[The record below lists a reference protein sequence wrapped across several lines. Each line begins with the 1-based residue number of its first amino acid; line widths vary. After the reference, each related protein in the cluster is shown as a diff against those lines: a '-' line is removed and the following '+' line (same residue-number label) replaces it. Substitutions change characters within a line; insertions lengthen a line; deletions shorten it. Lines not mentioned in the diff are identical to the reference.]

1 MLTARTLSA
10 RCIFVVLALP
20 ATSMIHAA
28 DAPATIAPTK
38 ADVPYAGTTEF
49 RQTLNVYAPATKP
62 AKPTP
67 VIFWIHG
74 GGWQGG
80 EKTSVQLKPKF
91 FTDLGYVFVSTN
103 HRYVKTVPMSE
114 IFADI
119 AKSLRWTH
127 DHAAEFGGDPNRI
140 VIMGHSSGAQLAAYL
155 AIDERPLKA
164 EGLSLSI
171 FKGCVPVDAD
181 TFDITAVIAKATV
194 ARQAA
199 GKPEP
204 KYGHREIF
212 GGKPELW
219 ADYSAVNHVEPG
231 KGIPPFLILYDAA
244 AALTPDQAKRLE
256 SALTSKGIPAKAY
269 GAADTNHGKINA
281 DLGLP
286 SDPST
291 AEVLSFLKT
300 VLR

>member
-1 MLTARTLSA
+1 MINSLLAS
-10 RCIFVVLALP
+10 LALFAAETP
-20 ATSMIHAA
+20 AVL
-28 DAPATIAPTK
+28 APTK
-38 ADVPYAGTTEF
+38 ADVPYAGTTEL
-49 RQTLNVYAPATKP
+49 RQTLNVYAPASKP

-74 GGWQGG
+74 GGWRGG
-80 EKTSVQLKPKF
+80 EKTNVQLKPKF
-91 FTDLGYVFVSTN
+91 FTDMGYVFVSTN
-103 HRYVKTVPMSE
+103 HRYVSAVPMSE
-114 IFADI
+114 IFADV
-119 AKSLRWTH
+119 AESLRWTH

-164 EGLSLSI
+164 VGLSLGM

-181 TFDITAVIAKATV
+181 TFDVPAVIALAT
-194 ARQAA
+194 ANRQAA

-219 ADYSAVNHVEPG
+219 TDYSVVTHVAPG
-231 KGIPPFLILYDAA
+231 KDIPPFLILYDAA
-244 AALTPDQAKRLE
+244 APLTPDQAKRLE
-256 SALTSKGIPAKAY
+256 KALTSKGISAKAY
-269 GAADTNHGKINA
+269 GAQNTNHGKINA

-286 SDPST
+286 GDPAT
-291 AEVLSFLKT
+291 AELQSFLKS
-300 VLR
+300 VLE

>member
-1 MLTARTLSA
+1 MKPLLLL
-10 RCIFVVLALP
+10 LAPL
-20 ATSMIHAA
+20 AAWAA
-28 DAPATIAPTK
+28 DASAPLAPTK
-38 ADVPYAGTTEF
+38 ADVPYAGTTDF

-62 AKPTP
+62 AKPAP

-80 EKTSVQLKPKF
+80 EKTNVQLKPKF
-91 FTDLGYVFVSTN
+91 FTDLGYVFISTN
-103 HRYVKTVPMSE
+103 HRYVKAVPMSD
-114 IFADI
+114 IFADL

-127 DHAAEFGGDPNRI
+127 DHAAEFGGDPARI

-164 EGLSLSI
+164 EGLSLKM

-181 TFDITAVIAKATV
+181 TFDVPAVIALAT
-194 ARQAA
+194 ANRKAA
-199 GKPEP
+199 GTPEP

-212 GGKPELW
+212 GGQPERW
-219 ADYSAVNHVEPG
+219 TDYSAVTHVAAG

-244 AALTPDQAKRLE
+244 AALTPDQARRLE
-256 SALTSKGIPAKAY
+256 SALTSKGIPARAF
-269 GAADTNHGKINA
+269 GAQNTNHGKINT

-286 SDPST
+286 NDPST
-291 AEVLSFLKT
+291 AELLAFLKSI
-300 VLR
+300 LP

>member
-1 MLTARTLSA
+1 MLSLLASLSL
-10 RCIFVVLALP
+10 F
-20 ATSMIHAA
+20 AA
-28 DAPATIAPTK
+28 EVPPSLAPTK
-38 ADVPYAGTTEF
+38 ADVPYADTTEF
-49 RQTLNVYAPATKP
+49 RQTLNVYAPAKKSD
-62 AKPTP
+62 KPTP

-80 EKTSVQLKPKF
+80 EKTSIQLKPKF
-91 FTDLGYVFVSTN
+91 FTDLGYVFVATN
-103 HRYVKTVPMSE
+103 HRYVKAVPMNE

-164 EGLSLSI
+164 EGLSLAI

-181 TFDITAVIAKATV
+181 TFDIPAVIELAT
-194 ARQAA
+194 ANRKAA

-219 ADYSAVNHVEPG
+219 ADYSATNHVAAG
-231 KGIPPFLILYDAA
+231 KGIPPFLILYDKAS
-244 AALTPDQAKRLE
+244 ALTPDQAKRLE
-256 SALTSKGIPAKAY
+256 
-269 GAADTNHGKINA
+269 
-281 DLGLP
+281 
-286 SDPST
+286 
-291 AEVLSFLKT
+291 
-300 VLR
+300 

>member
-1 MLTARTLSA
+1 MHRLLCLLCTLSA
-10 RCIFVVLALP
+10 GF
-20 ATSMIHAA
+20 AA
-28 DAPATIAPTK
+28 DVPSLSPTK
-38 ADVPYAGTTEF
+38 ADVPYAGTQDF

-62 AKPTP
+62 TKPAP

-91 FTDLGYVFVSTN
+91 FTDLGYVFVATN
-103 HRYVKTVPMSE
+103 HRYVKAVPMNE
-114 IFADI
+114 IIADI
-119 AKSLRWTH
+119 AKALRWTH
-127 DHAAEFGGDPNRI
+127 DHVGEFGGDAERI

-155 AIDERPLKA
+155 AIDARPLKT
-164 EGLSLSI
+164 EGLSLAM

-181 TFDITAVIAKATV
+181 TFDIPAVIAKATA

-219 ADYSAVNHVEPG
+219 ADYSAVTHVAAG

-256 SALTSKGIPAKAY
+256 GALTAKGIPAKAF
-269 GAADTNHGKINA
+269 GAQNTDHGKINA
-281 DLGLP
+281 DLGLD

-291 AEVLSFLKT
+291 AEVRAFLKS
-300 VLR
+300 VLAN

>member
-1 MLTARTLSA
+1 MRHPLTLILTSLSL
-10 RCIFVVLALP
+10 F
-20 ATSMIHAA
+20 AA
-28 DAPATIAPTK
+28 DAPAPIAPTK
-38 ADVPYAGTTEF
+38 ADVPYAGTSDF
-49 RQTLNVYAPATKP
+49 RQTLNVYAPAQKSTKP
-62 AKPTP
+62 AP

-74 GGWQGG
+74 GGWSGG

-91 FTDLGYVFVSTN
+91 FTDLGYVFVATN
-103 HRYVKTVPMSE
+103 HRFIKTVPMNE

-119 AKSLRWTH
+119 AKALRWTH
-127 DHAAEFGGDPNRI
+127 DHAAKFGGDPNRI

-164 EGLSLSI
+164 EGLSLSM

-181 TFDITAVIAKATV
+181 TFDVPAVIELAT
-194 ARQAA
+194 ANRKAA

-212 GGKPELW
+212 GSKPELW
-219 ADYSAVNHVEPG
+219 ADYSATTHVAAG

-256 SALTSKGIPAKAY
+256 KALTSKGISAKAF
-269 GAADTNHGKINA
+269 GATNTNHGKINS

-286 SDPST
+286 NDPST
-291 AEVLSFLKT
+291 TEVLSFLKT
-300 VLR
+300 VLK

>member
-1 MLTARTLSA
+1 MRTLLPLLCST
-10 RCIFVVLALP
+10 LA
-20 ATSMIHAA
+20 AFAA
-28 DAPATIAPTK
+28 DAPAPLAPTK
-38 ADVPYAGTTEF
+38 ADVPYAGTTDF

-62 AKPTP
+62 SKLAP
-67 VIFWIHG
+67 VVFWIHG

-91 FTDLGYVFVSTN
+91 FTDMGYVFVSTN
-103 HRYVKTVPMSE
+103 HRYVKAAPMNE

-119 AKSLRWTH
+119 AKSLHWTH
-127 DHAAEFGGDPNRI
+127 DHVAEFGGDPNRVI
-140 VIMGHSSGAQLAAYL
+140 IMGHSSGAQLAAYL

-164 EGLSLSI
+164 EGLSLSM

-181 TFDITAVIAKATV
+181 TFDIPAVIAMASA

-219 ADYSAVNHVEPG
+219 ADYSATQHVAAG
-231 KGIPPFLILYDAA
+231 KGIPPFLILYDSAS
-244 AALTPDQAKRLE
+244 ALTPDQAKRLE
-256 SALTSKGIPAKAY
+256 SALTSKGISAKAF
-269 GAADTNHGKINA
+269 GATNTNHGKINN

-286 SDPST
+286 NDPST
-291 AEVLSFLKT
+291 AEVLAFLKT
-300 VLR
+300 VLAK

>member
-1 MLTARTLSA
+1 MRPLLPL
-10 RCIFVVLALP
+10 LAAFCL
-20 ATSMIHAA
+20 ASAA
-28 DAPATIAPTK
+28 DAPAPLAPTK
-38 ADVPYAGTTEF
+38 ADIPYAGTTEF
-49 RQTLNVYAPATKP
+49 RQTLNVYAPAK
-62 AKPTP
+62 KPTMPAP

-74 GGWQGG
+74 GGWRGG

-103 HRYVKTVPMSE
+103 HRYVSAVPMNE

-164 EGLSLSI
+164 EGLSLSM

-181 TFDITAVIAKATV
+181 TFDVPAVIATASA
-194 ARQAA
+194 ARKAA

-219 ADYSAVNHVEPG
+219 ADYSATQHVATG

-256 SALTSKGIPAKAY
+256 NALTSKGISAKAL
-269 GAADTNHGKINA
+269 GATNTNHGKINN

-286 SDPST
+286 NDPST
-291 AEVLSFLKT
+291 TEVLSFLNT

>member
-1 MLTARTLSA
+1 MKPLLLLFAP
-10 RCIFVVLALP
+10 LA
-20 ATSMIHAA
+20 AWAA
-28 DAPATIAPTK
+28 DAPAPLAPTK
-38 ADVPYAGTTEF
+38 ADVPYAGTTDF
-49 RQTLNVYAPATKP
+49 RQTLNVYVPASKP
-62 AKPTP
+62 AKPAP

-80 EKTSVQLKPKF
+80 EKTNVQLKPKF
-91 FTDLGYVFVSTN
+91 FTDLGYVFISTN
-103 HRYVKTVPMSE
+103 HRYVKAVPMSE
-114 IFADI
+114 IFADL

-127 DHAAEFGGDPNRI
+127 EHAAEFGGDPARI

-164 EGLSLSI
+164 EGLSLKM

-181 TFDITAVIAKATV
+181 TFDIPAVIALAT
-194 ARQAA
+194 ANRKAA

-212 GGKPELW
+212 GGQPERW
-219 ADYSAVNHVEPG
+219 TDYSAVTHVAAG

-256 SALTSKGIPAKAY
+256 SALTSKGIPARAF
-269 GAADTNHGKINA
+269 GAQNTNHGKINT

-286 SDPST
+286 NDPST
-291 AEVLSFLKT
+291 AELLAFLKSI
-300 VLR
+300 LP

>member
-1 MLTARTLSA
+1 MRHPRRFAAFIITLGA
-10 RCIFVVLALP
+10 CAALL
-20 ATSMIHAA
+20 AA
-28 DAPATIAPTK
+28 DAPATMPPTK
-38 ADVPYAGTTEF
+38 ADIPYAGTPEF

-62 AKPTP
+62 TKPAP

-80 EKTSVQLKPKF
+80 EKTDVQLKPKF

-103 HRYVKTVPMSE
+103 HRYVKAVPMNE
-114 IFADI
+114 IFGDV
-119 AKSLRWTH
+119 AKALRWTH
-127 DHAAEFGGDPNRI
+127 DHAAEFGGDPDRI

-164 EGLSLSI
+164 EGLSLTML
-171 FKGCVPVDAD
+171 KGCVPVDAD
-181 TFDITAVIAKATV
+181 TFDVPAVIELAT
-194 ARQAA
+194 ANRKAA

-219 ADYSAVNHVEPG
+219 TEYSSVTHVAQG
-231 KGIPPFLILYDAA
+231 KGIPPFLILYDSAA
-244 AALTPDQAKRLE
+244 PLTPDQAKRLE
-256 SALTSKGIPAKAY
+256 KALTAKGVSAKAF
-269 GAADTNHGKINA
+269 GATDTNHGKINT

-291 AEVLSFLKT
+291 AELLSFLKSA
-300 VLR
+300 LR

>member
-1 MLTARTLSA
+1 MKPLLLL
-10 RCIFVVLALP
+10 LAPL
-20 ATSMIHAA
+20 AAWAA
-28 DAPATIAPTK
+28 DAPAPLAPTK
-38 ADVPYAGTTEF
+38 ADVPYAGTTDF
-49 RQTLNVYAPATKP
+49 RQTLNVYVPASKP
-62 AKPTP
+62 AKPAQ

-80 EKTSVQLKPKF
+80 EKTNVQLKPKF
-91 FTDLGYVFVSTN
+91 FTDLGYVFISTN
-103 HRYVKTVPMSE
+103 HRYVKAVPMSE
-114 IFADI
+114 IFADL

-127 DHAAEFGGDPNRI
+127 EHAAEFGGDPARI

-164 EGLSLSI
+164 EGLSLKM

-181 TFDITAVIAKATV
+181 TFDIPAVIALAT
-194 ARQAA
+194 ANRKAA

-212 GGKPELW
+212 GGQPERW
-219 ADYSAVNHVEPG
+219 TDYSAVTHVAAG

-256 SALTSKGIPAKAY
+256 SALTSKGIPARAF
-269 GAADTNHGKINA
+269 GAQNTNHGKINT

-286 SDPST
+286 NDPST
-291 AEVLSFLKT
+291 AELLAFLKSI
-300 VLR
+300 LP

>member
-1 MLTARTLSA
+1 MKPLLLLLAPLA
-10 RCIFVVLALP
+10 VLADVAPLP
-20 ATSMIHAA
+20 F
-28 DAPATIAPTK
+28 APTK
-38 ADVPYAGTTEF
+38 ADVPYAGTNDF
-49 RQTLNVYAPATKP
+49 RQTLNVYAPVTKSAKP
-62 AKPTP
+62 AP
-67 VIFWIHG
+67 VVFWIHG
-74 GGWQGG
+74 GGWRGG
-80 EKTSVQLKPKF
+80 EKTTVQLKPKF

-103 HRYVKTVPMSE
+103 HRYVTAVPMNE
-114 IFADI
+114 IFADV

-164 EGLSLSI
+164 VGLSLAM

-181 TFDITAVIAKATV
+181 TFDIPAVIALAT
-194 ARQAA
+194 ANRQAA

-219 ADYSAVNHVEPG
+219 TDYSATTHVAAG

-256 SALTSKGIPAKAY
+256 KTLTSKGIPAKAY
-269 GAADTNHGKINA
+269 GAQNTTHGKINA

-286 SDPST
+286 DDPST
-291 AEVLSFLKT
+291 TELLSFLKT
-300 VLR
+300 ALAD

>member
-1 MLTARTLSA
+1 MLTPFLAS
-10 RCIFVVLALP
+10 LALF
-20 ATSMIHAA
+20 AA
-28 DAPATIAPTK
+28 DTPVPLAPTK
-38 ADVPYAGTTEF
+38 ADVPYAGTTEL

-62 AKPTP
+62 AKPAP

-74 GGWQGG
+74 GGWRGG
-80 EKTSVQLKPKF
+80 EKTTVQLKPKF

-103 HRYVKTVPMSE
+103 HRYVTAVPMNE
-114 IFADI
+114 IFADV

-164 EGLSLSI
+164 VGLSLAM

-181 TFDITAVIAKATV
+181 TFDIPAVIALAT
-194 ARQAA
+194 ANRQAA

-219 ADYSAVNHVEPG
+219 TDYSATTHVAAG

-256 SALTSKGIPAKAY
+256 KALT
-269 GAADTNHGKINA
+269 
-281 DLGLP
+281 
-286 SDPST
+286 
-291 AEVLSFLKT
+291 
-300 VLR
+300 

>member
-1 MLTARTLSA
+1 MKPLLLL
-10 RCIFVVLALP
+10 LAPL
-20 ATSMIHAA
+20 AAWAA
-28 DAPATIAPTK
+28 DAPAPLAPTK
-38 ADVPYAGTTEF
+38 ADVPYAGTTDF
-49 RQTLNVYAPATKP
+49 RQTLNVYVPASKP
-62 AKPTP
+62 AKPAP

-80 EKTSVQLKPKF
+80 EKTNVQLKPKF
-91 FTDLGYVFVSTN
+91 FTDLGYVFISTN
-103 HRYVKTVPMSE
+103 HRYVKAVPMSE
-114 IFADI
+114 IFADL

-127 DHAAEFGGDPNRI
+127 EHAAEFGGDPARI

-164 EGLSLSI
+164 EGLSLKM

-181 TFDITAVIAKATV
+181 TFDIPAVIALAT
-194 ARQAA
+194 ANRKAA

-212 GGKPELW
+212 GGQPERW
-219 ADYSAVNHVEPG
+219 TDYSAVTHVAAG

-256 SALTSKGIPAKAY
+256 SALTSKGIPARAF
-269 GAADTNHGKINA
+269 GAQNTNHGKINT

-286 SDPST
+286 NDPST
-291 AEVLSFLKT
+291 AELLAFLKSI
-300 VLR
+300 LP

>member
-1 MLTARTLSA
+1 MKPLLLL
-10 RCIFVVLALP
+10 LAPL
-20 ATSMIHAA
+20 AAWAA
-28 DAPATIAPTK
+28 DAPAPLAPTK
-38 ADVPYAGTTEF
+38 ADVPYAGTTDF
-49 RQTLNVYAPATKP
+49 RQTLNVYLPASKP
-62 AKPTP
+62 AKPAP

-80 EKTSVQLKPKF
+80 EKTNVQLKPKF
-91 FTDLGYVFVSTN
+91 FTDLGYVFISTN
-103 HRYVKTVPMSE
+103 HRYVKAVPMSE
-114 IFADI
+114 IFADL

-127 DHAAEFGGDPNRI
+127 EHAAEFGGDPARI

-164 EGLSLSI
+164 EGLSLKM

-181 TFDITAVIAKATV
+181 TFDIPAVIALAT
-194 ARQAA
+194 ANRKAA

-212 GGKPELW
+212 GGQPERW
-219 ADYSAVNHVEPG
+219 TDYSAVTHVAAG

-256 SALTSKGIPAKAY
+256 SALTSKGIPARAF
-269 GAADTNHGKINA
+269 GAQNTNHGKINT

-286 SDPST
+286 NDPST
-291 AEVLSFLKT
+291 AELLAFLKSI
-300 VLR
+300 LP

>member
-1 MLTARTLSA
+1 MRSLL
-10 RCIFVVLALP
+10 ILLAAFSP
-20 ATSMIHAA
+20 AFAA
-28 DAPATIAPTK
+28 DAPTPLAPTK
-38 ADVPYAGTTEF
+38 ADVPYAGTSDF
-49 RQTLNVYAPATKP
+49 RQTLNVYAPTAKSSKP
-62 AKPTP
+62 AP

-74 GGWQGG
+74 GGWRGG

-103 HRYVKTVPMSE
+103 HRYITTNPMNE

-155 AIDERPLKA
+155 AIDDRPLKA

-181 TFDITAVIAKATV
+181 TFDVPAVIELAT
-194 ARQAA
+194 ANRKAA

-219 ADYSAVNHVEPG
+219 IDYSATHHVAAG

-244 AALTPDQAKRLE
+244 ATLTPDQAKRLE
-256 SALTSKGIPAKAY
+256 KSLTSKGIQAKAF
-269 GAADTNHGKINA
+269 GATNTNHGKINN

-286 SDPST
+286 NDPST
-291 AEVLSFLKT
+291 TEVLSFLKT
-300 VLR
+300 VLK

>member
-1 MLTARTLSA
+1 MKPLLLL
-10 RCIFVVLALP
+10 LAPL
-20 ATSMIHAA
+20 AAWAA
-28 DAPATIAPTK
+28 DAPAPLAPTK
-38 ADVPYAGTTEF
+38 ADVPYAGTTDF

-62 AKPTP
+62 AKPAP

-80 EKTSVQLKPKF
+80 EKTNVQLKPKF
-91 FTDLGYVFVSTN
+91 FTDLGYVFISTN
-103 HRYVKTVPMSE
+103 HRYVKAVPMSE
-114 IFADI
+114 IFADL

-127 DHAAEFGGDPNRI
+127 EHAAEFGGDPARI

-164 EGLSLSI
+164 EGLSLKM

-181 TFDITAVIAKATV
+181 TFDIPAVIALAT
-194 ARQAA
+194 ATRKAA

-212 GGKPELW
+212 GGQPERW
-219 ADYSAVNHVEPG
+219 TDYSAVTHVAAG

-256 SALTSKGIPAKAY
+256 SALTSKGIPARAF
-269 GAADTNHGKINA
+269 GAQNTNHGKINT

-286 SDPST
+286 NDPST
-291 AEVLSFLKT
+291 AELLAFLKSI
-300 VLR
+300 LP

>member
-1 MLTARTLSA
+1 MRSFLELVPLLATAS
-10 RCIFVVLALP
+10 LAF
-20 ATSMIHAA
+20 AA
-28 DAPATIAPTK
+28 DTPELLAPTK
-38 ADVPYAGTTEF
+38 ADVPYAGTAEY
-49 RQTLNVYAPATKP
+49 RQTLNVYAPTQKSI
-62 AKPTP
+62 KPTP

-80 EKTSVQLKPKF
+80 EKTNVQLKPKF

-103 HRYVKTVPMSE
+103 HRYVKAVPMNE

-140 VIMGHSSGAQLAAYL
+140 VIMGHSSGGQLAAYL

-164 EGLSLSI
+164 EGLSLSM

-181 TFDITAVIAKATV
+181 TFDIPAVIATATA

-204 KYGHREIF
+204 NYGHREIF

-219 ADYSAVNHVEPG
+219 AEYSAVNHVEAG
-231 KGIPPFLILYDAA
+231 KGIPPFLILHDAS
-244 AALTPDQAKRLE
+244 AALTPDQANRL
-256 SALTSKGIPAKAY
+256 AKKLAAAGIPVDNF
-269 GAADTNHGKINA
+269 GATNTNHGKINT

-286 SDPST
+286 GDPST
-291 AEVLSFLKT
+291 EALLSFLKT
-300 VLR
+300 ILR

>member
-1 MLTARTLSA
+1 M
-10 RCIFVVLALP
+10 
-20 ATSMIHAA
+20 
-28 DAPATIAPTK
+28 
-38 ADVPYAGTTEF
+38 
-49 RQTLNVYAPATKP
+49 N
-62 AKPTP
+62 
-67 VIFWIHG
+67 
-74 GGWQGG
+74 
-80 EKTSVQLKPKF
+80 
-91 FTDLGYVFVSTN
+91 
-103 HRYVKTVPMSE
+103 E

-164 EGLSLSI
+164 EGLSLSM

-181 TFDITAVIAKATV
+181 TFDIPAVIDLAT
-194 ARQAA
+194 ANRKAA

-219 ADYSAVNHVEPG
+219 ADYSATTHVAAG

-256 SALTSKGIPAKAY
+256 RTLTSKGIQAKAF
-269 GAADTNHGKINA
+269 GAANTTHGKINS

-286 SDPST
+286 NDPST
-291 AEVLSFLKT
+291 TEVLSFLNS
-300 VLR
+300 VLK

>member
-1 MLTARTLSA
+1 MRSLLPL
-10 RCIFVVLALP
+10 LAAFSLV
-20 ATSMIHAA
+20 SAA
-28 DAPATIAPTK
+28 DAPAPLAPIK
-38 ADVPYAGTTEF
+38 ADIPYAGTSDF
-49 RQTLNVYAPATKP
+49 RQTLNVYAPAQKSPKP
-62 AKPTP
+62 AA

-74 GGWQGG
+74 GGWRGG
-80 EKTSVQLKPKF
+80 EKISVQLKPKF
-91 FTDLGYVFVSTN
+91 FTDLGYVFVATN
-103 HRYVKTVPMSE
+103 HRYVTTTPMNE

-164 EGLSLSI
+164 EGLSLSM

-181 TFDITAVIAKATV
+181 TFDVPAVIELAT
-194 ARQAA
+194 ANRKAA

-219 ADYSAVNHVEPG
+219 TDYSATTHVANG

-244 AALTPDQAKRLE
+244 SALTPDQAKRLE
-256 SALTSKGIPAKAY
+256 KSLTSKGILAKAF
-269 GAADTNHGKINA
+269 GAANTTHGKINS

-286 SDPST
+286 NDPST
-291 AEVLSFLKT
+291 AEVLSFLNT
-300 VLR
+300 VLK

>member
-1 MLTARTLSA
+1 MRSLLLLLGAFS
-10 RCIFVVLALP
+10 LAY
-20 ATSMIHAA
+20 AA
-28 DAPATIAPTK
+28 DTPAPLAPTK
-38 ADVPYAGTTEF
+38 ADVPYAGTSDF
-49 RQTLNVYAPATKP
+49 RQTLNVYAPAQKSPKP
-62 AKPTP
+62 APM
-67 VIFWIHG
+67 IFWIHG
-74 GGWQGG
+74 GGWSGG

-91 FTDLGYVFVSTN
+91 FTDLGYVFVATN
-103 HRYVKTVPMSE
+103 HRFIKTVPMNE

-127 DHAAEFGGDPNRI
+127 DHAGEFGGDPNRI

-164 EGLSLSI
+164 EGLTLSM

-181 TFDITAVIAKATV
+181 TFDVPAVIELAT
-194 ARQAA
+194 ANRKAA

-219 ADYSAVNHVEPG
+219 ADYSATTHVAAG

-256 SALTSKGIPAKAY
+256 RALTSKGIQAKAF
-269 GAADTNHGKINA
+269 GAQNTNHGKINS

-286 SDPST
+286 NDPST
-291 AEVLSFLKT
+291 VEVLSFLRT
-300 VLR
+300 VLK

>member
-1 MLTARTLSA
+1 MKPLLLLLAPLA
-10 RCIFVVLALP
+10 VLADVAPLP
-20 ATSMIHAA
+20 F
-28 DAPATIAPTK
+28 APTK

-49 RQTLNVYAPATKP
+49 RQTLNVYAPAAKASKP
-62 AKPTP
+62 AP

-74 GGWQGG
+74 GGWRGG

-103 HRYVKTVPMSE
+103 HRYVTTTPMNE
-114 IFADI
+114 IFKDI
-119 AKSLRWTH
+119 AESLRWTH
-127 DHAAEFGGDPNRI
+127 DRVAEFGGDPNQV

-155 AIDERPLKA
+155 AIDERALKSV
-164 EGLSLSI
+164 GLSLEM

-181 TFDITAVIAKATV
+181 TFDIPAVIDLAT
-194 ARQAA
+194 ANRKAA

-219 ADYSAVNHVEPG
+219 TDYSATTHVAAG

-244 AALTPDQAKRLE
+244 AALTPDQAKRLQK
-256 SALTSKGIPAKAY
+256 ALTSKGIPAKAF
-269 GAADTNHGKINA
+269 GAIDTNHGKINS

-286 SDPST
+286 GDPST
-291 AEVLSFLKT
+291 AELLSFLKS
-300 VLR
+300 VLN